1 MKKPLAIFIAGLV
14 LFASLRFVG
23 STGATTVGFNVD
35 CTGAFGFGSVPE
47 GDTYRW
53 RIRYYDPLN
62 AIDALFE
69 GAITGPAAFN
79 PTVYWPSTPSGGS
92 DLDDTYYWIDIR
104 SDVAGAAIYHAE
116 GHFDCVAP
124 TPTPLPTPTATP
136 TPPPGQGCTP
146 GFWKNHLNAWGP
158 TGYSPSQTVESVW
171 DVPDGFGLDNDSLT
185 TALSYP
191 GGSGTTAAAQILLR
205 AGVAAVLNA
214 AHPDVNYPRSVG
226 AVISDVNA
234 ALASSDRGT
243 MLNLASALDADNN
256 LGCPLR

>member
-1 MKKPLAIFIAGLV
+1 MKKPLSILTILIAGLV
-14 LFASLRFVG
+14 LFASLVG
-23 STGATTVGFNVD
+23 STGATTAGFNVD
-35 CTGAFGFGSVPE
+35 CTGTFGFGSVPE

-53 RIRYYDPLN
+53 RIRYYDPPN
-62 AIDALFE
+62 NIDVTLRGE
-69 GAITGPAAFN
+69 VKGPAAFT
-79 PTVYWPSTPSGGS
+79 PAVYWPTTPSGGS
-92 DLDDTYYWIDIR
+92 GLNDTYYWIDIW
-104 SDVAGAAIYHAE
+104 SDVVGDDIYHAE
-116 GHFDCVAP
+116 GHFVCVTP
-124 TPTPLPTPTATP
+124 TPTPTVTP

-146 GFWKNHLNAWGP
+146 GFWKNHLDAWGP

-171 DVPDGFGLDNDSLT
+171 DVPDGFGLDNDSLA

-191 GGSGTTAAAQILLR
+191 GGSGTTAAARILLR
-205 AGVAAVLNA
+205 AAVAAVLNA

-234 ALASSDRGT
+234 ALASNDRGT